1 MRAADSSFL
10 SILTHV
16 PKTFLRT
23 DLHQHMTLQAHYLHV
38 TTEDLT
44 KTVIW
49 EVRGVV
55 WWVADVSEKPSPSRH
70 NPSCR

>member
-1 MRAADSSFL
+1 MRAADNSFL

-16 PKTFLRT
+16 PKTFLST
-23 DLHQHMTLQAHYLHV
+23 DLHHHMTLQAHYHPRL
-38 TTEDLT
+38 TTEDLA

-55 WWVADVSEKPSPSRH
+55 GG
-70 NPSCR
+70 